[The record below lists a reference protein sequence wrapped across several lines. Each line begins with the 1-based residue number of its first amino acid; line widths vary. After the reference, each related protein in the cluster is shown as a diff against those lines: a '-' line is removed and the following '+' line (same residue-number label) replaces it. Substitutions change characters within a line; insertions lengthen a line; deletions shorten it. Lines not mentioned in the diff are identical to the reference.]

1 MHRIGATI
9 RDSSKTITG
18 THSLQS
24 TLVDFSKFRMIYQ
37 LNVIHTKDEN
47 WSLEVN

>member
-18 THSLQS
+18 THSVQS
-24 TLVDFSKFRMIYQ
+24 TPVDFSKFRISYQ
-37 LNVIHTKDEN
+37 LNVINTKDEN
-47 WSLEVN
+47 